1 MAKVTTCDVC
11 GRIIAEDF
19 NVVCVNIYTPSD
31 SKPGHPWDELMK
43 HRDLCIPCAEKIL
56 KDLDIFKEE

>member
-1 MAKVTTCDVC
+1 MANVTICDIC
-11 GRIIAEDF
+11 GRIMAEDF
-19 NVVCVNIYTPSD
+19 DVAYINVCAPIEG
-31 SKPGHPWDELMK
+31 KCCLR

>member
-11 GRIIAEDF
+11 GRIIEKDF
-19 NVVCVNIYTPSD
+19 NLIGVNIYIPSV
-31 SKPGHPWDELMK
+31 KTETTWVTLMK
-43 HRDLCIPCAEKIL
+43 HRDLCFPCAEKIL